1 MFPYFYVVVAAGGL
15 VLGAVEAK
23 ALTNT
28 APAGLRA
35 GVETVDLVEPVH
47 CRQYRHG
54 HRHGHG
60 WSRGC
65 RIGVIV
71 APSRRSVVIRERGG
85 VRTGTSIR
93 SRTIVRTPSGA
104 APQTTTRSGDRPRG

>member
-1 MFPYFYVVVAAGGL
+1 MSSSQPVAWCL
-15 VLGAVEAK
+15 VQLVAK
-23 ALTNT
+23 AITNT
-28 APAGLRA
+28 APAGVRA
-35 GVETVDLVEPVH
+35 GIDTVDLVEPVH

-71 APSRRSVVIRERGG
+71 APS
-85 VRTGTSIR
+85 
-93 SRTIVRTPSGA
+93 A
-104 APQTTTRSGDRPRG
+104 AA